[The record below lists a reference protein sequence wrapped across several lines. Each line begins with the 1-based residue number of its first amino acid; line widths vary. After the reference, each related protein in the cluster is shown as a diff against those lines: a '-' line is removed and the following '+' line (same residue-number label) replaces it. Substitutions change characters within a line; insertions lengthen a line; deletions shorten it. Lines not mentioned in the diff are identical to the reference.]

1 MDQSDFYP
9 EKPILEVTQTKQK
22 KSQLIV
28 SMVLF
33 FALFFVFFQA
43 NFLFVTQLIF
53 VLFIHELGHLLVMKY
68 YRYENVRMLFIP
80 MMGAF
85 VSGKKDNYSQKESLL
100 VVAAGPIPGFLIGML
115 LLLIAANVH
124 SAILVDFG
132 LLFLFLNY
140 INLLPLYPL
149 DGGQFVQIIVKR
161 FNDYFTF
168 VFEFISS
175 LLFIGIGWYIDSW
188 LMMLFGFYMGFRVH
202 SIQSLLAVRKEL
214 DEEGIEYRS
223 SYAELSKKNYAGIR
237 AKLLEKSK
245 TLRNYMDMV
254 ETEEGNQLLAKQVQS
269 ILKNAIDYNA
279 SLFLKLFLILTWIAI
294 LLSPILVY
302 LYFKEDLISS
312 YGWYINT
319 LSSK

>member
-9 EKPILEVTQTKQK
+9 EKPILEVTQTKRK

-68 YRYENVRMLFIP
+68 FRYENVRMLFIP

-100 VVAAGPIPGFLIGML
+100 VVAAGPIPGFIIGLL
-115 LLLIAANVH
+115 LLLIAASVH

-149 DGGQFVQIIVKR
+149 DGGQFIQIIVKR

-168 VFEFISS
+168 IFEFISS
-175 LLFIGIGWYIDSW
+175 LLFIGIGWSIDSW

-202 SIQSLLAVRKEL
+202 SIQSLIAVRKEL

-223 SYAELSKKNYAGIR
+223 SYAELSNKNYAGIR

-269 ILKNAIDYNA
+269 ILKNTIDFNA
-279 SLFLKLFLILTWIAI
+279 SLFLKLFLILTWISI

-302 LYFKEDLISS
+302 LFFKEDLISS